1 MSMNDKLIKNS
12 LYGIMAKSLNN
23 SYIDTDMAAELADN
37 HVDRLSEA
45 MRTDLNKLDV
55 ASKYKCDQA
64 SAYAATLMN
73 YPHICRMQCE
83 RDDLLHNMAK
93 LSNYYEGHFSEL
105 TGKQRDYMC
114 KQLTAMRAY
123 ADILQE
129 RITYDIQ
136 YYSYNTK

>member
-1 MSMNDKLIKNS
+1 MKEDFATEFVMECQK
-12 LYGIMAKSLNN
+12 GLNN
-23 SYIDTDMAAELADN
+23 SYIDT
-37 HVDRLSEA
+37 
-45 MRTDLNKLDV
+45 
-55 ASKYKCDQA
+55 DQA

-93 LSNYYEGHFSEL
+93 LSNYYEDHSSEL
-105 TGKQRDYMC
+105 TEKQRDYMC

-123 ADILQE
+123 ADILQD

>member
-1 MSMNDKLIKNS
+1 MSMNDKLIINS

-123 ADILQE
+123 ADILQQ

-136 YYSYNTK
+136 YYSKK